1 MAPPNTDTYNFTS
14 TPILLLKT
22 KSTPHDGYEEFFS
35 ARGYHPIFVPVLE
48 HRFNT
53 PSLDEVKKLFVS
65 GSLNPGPERKYG
77 GLIFT
82 SQRAVEGFARL
93 VVGEIGVP
101 IATEASR
108 SLLLYTVGPAT
119 SRSLGTLRDSHLP
132 YAEIHGSNAG
142 NGENLAKFILEHYN
156 SLYHTD
162 NYDGHGDGHSDK
174 PKPKP
179 PLLFLVGEQRRDI
192 IPKTLMSE
200 SLPDSQRITVH
211 ERVVYETAV
220 MESFEE
226 QFRSVV
232 DAGRGYLRTHTD
244 TDQKK
249 VMWVVVFSPTG
260 CDAMLRVLELGP
272 STTTSASSIS
282 DQGGRRRVFVATIG
296 PTTRDYLRLKYGV
309 QVDVCAQ
316 KPSQDGV
323 GAGIE
328 EFMLSKSRS

>member
-1 MAPPNTDTYNFTS
+1 M
-14 TPILLLKT
+14 
-22 KSTPHDGYEEFFS
+22 
-35 ARGYHPIFVPVLE
+35 
-48 HRFNT
+48 
-53 PSLDEVKKLFVS
+53 
-65 GSLNPGPERKYG
+65 
-77 GLIFT
+77 
-82 SQRAVEGFARL
+82 
-93 VVGEIGVP
+93 
-101 IATEASR
+101 
-108 SLLLYTVGPAT
+108 
-119 SRSLGTLRDSHLP
+119 
-132 YAEIHGSNAG
+132 
-142 NGENLAKFILEHYN
+142 
-156 SLYHTD
+156 
-162 NYDGHGDGHSDK
+162 
-174 PKPKP
+174 
-179 PLLFLVGEQRRDI
+179 
-192 IPKTLMSE
+192 
-200 SLPDSQRITVH
+200 H

-272 STTTSASSIS
+272 STTASASSSIS
-282 DQGGRRRVFVATIG
+282 DQGGQRRLFVATIG